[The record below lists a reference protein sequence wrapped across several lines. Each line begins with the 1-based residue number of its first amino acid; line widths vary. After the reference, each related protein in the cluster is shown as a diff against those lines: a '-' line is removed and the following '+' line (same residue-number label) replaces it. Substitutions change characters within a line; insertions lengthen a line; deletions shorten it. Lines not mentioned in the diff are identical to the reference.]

1 MTVPPLSGRISSM
14 IRTTVKVS
22 GMVCGMCE
30 THVNDAIRSAFTV
43 RKVRSSR
50 VKGETVIESD
60 NPIDT
65 DKLKQVINATGYI
78 ALSVS
83 EEEIMSKGRMW
94 RL

>member
-1 MTVPPLSGRISSM
+1 M
-14 IRTTVKVS
+14 IKTTVQVS

-43 RKVRSSR
+43 KKVHSSR

-65 DKLKQVINATGYI
+65 DKLKQVISATGYI

>member
-1 MTVPPLSGRISSM
+1 M
-14 IRTTVKVS
+14 IRTCVKVS

-43 RKVRSSR
+43 TKVRSSR

-78 ALSVS
+78 VLSVNGQ
-83 EEEIMSKGRMW
+83 ETTKKGRMW
-94 RL
+94 RLWRK

>member
-1 MTVPPLSGRISSM
+1 M
-14 IRTTVKVS
+14 IRTCVKVS

-78 ALSVS
+78 VLSVNGQ
-83 EEEIMSKGRMW
+83 ETTKKERTWWLW
-94 RL
+94 RK